1 MRVLGPIAIP
11 VSAAMLISM
20 RMKVFVHAPVF
31 YVQSLPCAACP
42 LSSLVGWLT
51 TLAREFIDAT
61 RSRCHYL
68 KRCWVFGKRTPSKRI
83 LAASPAE
90 MSTPI
95 AKLSFWGVR
104 GSTPTVDP
112 VTWRFGGNTPCL
124 DLIAPD
130 GTQFILDCGTGLR
143 MLGNRWNSE
152 NFVRPTETHIFVT
165 HYHWDHIQGLPFFAP
180 LYEEKNEFHF
190 YSFRSKFLGR
200 DSLRQVFETQMALPY
215 FPVDF
220 SAMSAKRK
228 FRELEGGETFQIGD
242 NKITARW
249 LNHPQGCLGF
259 RIDTPAGTVV
269 YATDNEPGVPALDIS
284 LHELAVDADIFV
296 NDAQFTP
303 TQLAT
308 TRKGWGHSSWKEGV
322 SVARDVNAKTLV
334 LFHHDPD
341 STDRI
346 VDGLLRDAREEFD
359 SVFAASEGMVIT
371 LGAAGQPVQAHMP
384 GSRTS
389 LRREAQFRASVR
401 GLTSDGQHFQE
412 ETTVRDLALQG
423 ALISLKH
430 SPRLQS
436 ELEVVM
442 ETPGA
447 EGAQKMRLRGYVVR
461 LEAGV
466 EKGTTAV
473 GVVFTD

>member
-1 MRVLGPIAIP
+1 M
-11 VSAAMLISM
+11 AA
-20 RMKVFVHAPVF
+20 AP
-31 YVQSLPCAACP
+31 
-42 LSSLVGWLT
+42 T
-51 TLAREFIDAT
+51 
-61 RSRCHYL
+61 
-68 KRCWVFGKRTPSKRI
+68 K
-83 LAASPAE
+83 

-112 VTWRFGGNTPCL
+112 ATWRYGGNTPCL
-124 DLIAPD
+124 DFIAPD

-143 MLGNRWNSE
+143 MLGNRWAADDS
-152 NFVRPTETHIFVT
+152 VRPTHSHIFVT

-180 LYEEKNEFHF
+180 LYVEKNEFQF

-220 SAMSAKRK
+220 SAMSARRK
-228 FRELEGGETFQIGD
+228 FREVDGGESFRVGE
-242 NKITARW
+242 NKVTARW

-259 RIDTPAGTVV
+259 RIETPAGVIV
-269 YATDNEPGVPALDIS
+269 YATDNEPGDPKLDKS
-284 LHELAVDADIFV
+284 LRELAAGADIFV

-303 TQLAT
+303 SQLAT

-322 SVARDVNAKTLV
+322 DIAREVDAKTVV

-346 VDGLLRDAREEFD
+346 VDGLLRQARDEFD

-371 LGAAGQPVQAHMP
+371 LGAAGEPVQAHLP
-384 GSRTS
+384 ESRTA
-389 LRREAQFRASVR
+389 LRREAQFRASVS
-401 GLTSDGQHFQE
+401 GLTSDGQRFQE

-447 EGAQKMRLRGYVVR
+447 DGVQEMRLRGYVVR
-461 LEAGV
+461 LEAGM

>member
-1 MRVLGPIAIP
+1 
-11 VSAAMLISM
+11 
-20 RMKVFVHAPVF
+20 
-31 YVQSLPCAACP
+31 
-42 LSSLVGWLT
+42 
-51 TLAREFIDAT
+51 
-61 RSRCHYL
+61 
-68 KRCWVFGKRTPSKRI
+68 
-83 LAASPAE
+83 

-95 AKLSFWGVR
+95 AKLTFWGVR

-112 VTWRFGGNTPCL
+112 ATWRFGGNTPCL
-124 DLIAPD
+124 DFVAPD

-143 MLGNRWNSE
+143 MLGNRWSSE
-152 NFVRPTETHIFVT
+152 KSAHPAETHIFVT

-180 LYEEKNEFHF
+180 LYIENNEFRF
-190 YSFRSKFLGR
+190 YSFRSKFLGP

-228 FRELEGGETFQIGD
+228 FRELEGGDSFLVGE
-242 NKITARW
+242 NRVTARH

-259 RIDTPAGTVV
+259 RIETPAGTIV
-269 YATDNEPGVPALDIS
+269 YATDNEPGDPALEKS
-284 LHELAVDADIFV
+284 LRELAAGADIFV

-303 TQLAT
+303 LQLAT
-308 TRKGWGHSSWKEGV
+308 TKKGWGHSSWKEGANI
-322 SVARDVNAKTLV
+322 AREVGAKTLV

-341 STDRI
+341 STDRVVEGI
-346 VDGLLRDAREEFD
+346 LRDAREEFD

-371 LGAAGQPVQAHMP
+371 LGAAAQPVQAHLP
-384 GSRTS
+384 GSRTA
-389 LRREAQFRASVR
+389 LRREAQFRASVS
-401 GLTSDGQHFQE
+401 GLTSDGRKFQE

-442 ETPGA
+442 ETPGP
-447 EGAQKMRLRGYVVR
+447 EGTREMRLRGYVVR
-461 LEAGV
+461 LEAGL
-466 EKGTTAV
+466 EKGTTSV

>member
-1 MRVLGPIAIP
+1 MACSVHPGDMNSP
-11 VSAAMLISM
+11 V
-20 RMKVFVHAPVF
+20 
-31 YVQSLPCAACP
+31 
-42 LSSLVGWLT
+42 
-51 TLAREFIDAT
+51 
-61 RSRCHYL
+61 
-68 KRCWVFGKRTPSKRI
+68 
-83 LAASPAE
+83 
-90 MSTPI
+90 
-95 AKLSFWGVR
+95 AKLTFWGVR

-112 VTWRFGGNTPCL
+112 ATWRFGGNTPCL
-124 DLIAPD
+124 DLVAPD

-143 MLGNRWNSE
+143 MLGNRWLNDE
-152 NFVRPTETHIFVT
+152 FPRPARTHIFVT
-165 HYHWDHIQGLPFFAP
+165 HYHWDHIQGLPFFSP
-180 LYEEKNEFHF
+180 LYVDKNQFHF

-200 DSLRQVFETQMALPY
+200 DSLRQVFEAQMALPY

-228 FRELEGGETFQIGD
+228 FRELDGGETFRIGE
-242 NKITARW
+242 NKVTARW

-259 RIDTPAGTVV
+259 RIETPAGTVA
-269 YATDNEPGVPALDIS
+269 YATDNEPGVPKLDKS
-284 LHELAVDADIFV
+284 LRELAAGADIFI

-303 TQLAT
+303 AQLAT

-322 SVARDVNAKTLV
+322 DIAREVNAKTLV

-341 STDRI
+341 SSDRI
-346 VDGLLRDAREEFD
+346 LDGILRQAREEFD

-371 LGAAGQPVQAHMP
+371 LGAPGHAVQAHLP

-389 LRREAQFRASVR
+389 LRREAQFRACVT
-401 GLTSDGQHFQE
+401 GITTNGQDFQE

-423 ALISLKH
+423 ALITLKH

-442 ETPGA
+442 ETPGSDGMR
-447 EGAQKMRLRGYVVR
+447 EMRLRGYVVR
-461 LEAGV
+461 LEAGH

>member
-1 MRVLGPIAIP
+1 VNL
-11 VSAAMLISM
+11 
-20 RMKVFVHAPVF
+20 
-31 YVQSLPCAACP
+31 
-42 LSSLVGWLT
+42 LT
-51 TLAREFIDAT
+51 L
-61 RSRCHYL
+61 
-68 KRCWVFGKRTPSKRI
+68 
-83 LAASPAE
+83 LAAAATIRKGSATSFRRTFSQGSFAATPTE

-112 VTWRFGGNTPCL
+112 ATWRFGGNTPCL
-124 DLIAPD
+124 DLLAPD

-143 MLGNRWNSE
+143 MLGHRWAAENS
-152 NFVRPTETHIFVT
+152 VRPAETHIFVT

-180 LYEEKNEFHF
+180 LYVEKNEFQF

-228 FRELEGGETFQIGD
+228 FRELEGGESFRVGENTV
-242 NKITARW
+242 TARW

-259 RIDTPAGTVV
+259 RIETPAGTVA
-269 YATDNEPGVPALDIS
+269 YATDNEPGDPALEKS
-284 LHELAVDADIFV
+284 LRELAAGADIFI
-296 NDAQFTP
+296 NDAQYTP
-303 TQLAT
+303 ALLAT

-322 SVARDVNAKTLV
+322 NIAREVDAKTLV

-341 STDRI
+341 STDRV
-346 VDGLLRDAREEFD
+346 VDGILRDAREEFD

-389 LRREAQFRASVR
+389 LRREAQFHACVS
-401 GLTSDGQHFQE
+401 GLTSDGRPFQE

-436 ELEVVM
+436 ELEVVI

-447 EGAQKMRLRGYVVR
+447 NGVQEMRLRGYVVR
-461 LEAGV
+461 LEAAA
-466 EKGTTAV
+466 EKGMTAV